1 MSRDIEE
8 GISKPLV
15 MSSNFAKI
23 LIRNSADLSF
33 AKMQT
38 FELEINALSALFEQ
52 KNVDAPTFLDKS
64 IRPNVVYSCSLP

>member
-15 MSSNFAKI
+15 MSLNFAKI

-33 AKMQT
+33 AKMQA
-38 FELEINALSALFEQ
+38 FELEINALSALFE
-52 KNVDAPTFLDKS
+52 KKMSTRRHF
-64 IRPNVVYSCSLP
+64 